1 MRLDALNATQKTS
14 ALNKVPFLKNIRKTA
29 KIDNFFRNAHFWW
42 FFLIFTETVLRKELK
57 FFALHS
63 VNQDA
68 SFELSKSTIGQFL

>member
-14 ALNKVPFLKNIRKTA
+14 ALDKVLFLKKIRKTA
-29 KIDNFFRNAHFWW
+29 KNDHFFRNANFWW
-42 FFLIFTETVLRKELK
+42 FFLIFSETVLCKELK

-63 VNQDA
+63 VNQDT